1 MIQAE
6 APITSV
12 AGAIQ
17 LSVAPVFLLTG
28 VGAILGVLT
37 NRLARIVDRTRVLSE
52 RAEAGDVPAH
62 LEDDLRQLALRA
74 RLVNRAIGMCTFGAL
89 LVCLVIIALFAAAFA
104 DVHLGRYIALAFS
117 GAILAL
123 IGALLTF
130 LRETYLATRSLR
142 RNRL

>member
-52 RAEAGDVPAH
+52 RAGAGDVPPH

-74 RLVNRAIGMCTFGAL
+74 RLVNRAIGMCTLGAL
-89 LVCLVIIALFAAAFA
+89 LVCLVII
-104 DVHLGRYIALAFS
+104 
-117 GAILAL
+117 
-123 IGALLTF
+123 
-130 LRETYLATRSLR
+130 
-142 RNRL
+142 

>member
-1 MIQAE
+1 MQGD
-6 APITSV
+6 PTITSV

-37 NRLARIVDRTRVLSE
+37 QRLARIVDRSRVLTE
-52 RAEAGDVPAH
+52 RGLGEAPSPY
-62 LEDDLRQLALRA
+62 LEDDLRMLAARA

-89 LVCLVIIALFAAAFA
+89 LVCLVIVALFVGTFMNA
-104 DVHLGRYIALAFS
+104 HLGTFIALAFT
-117 GAILAL
+117 GAIVAL

-130 LRETYLATRSLR
+130 LRETYLATQSLR
-142 RNRL
+142 GTRL

>member
-1 MIQAE
+1 MYAA
-6 APITSV
+6 APGVGHPDIV
-12 AGAIQ
+12 RG
-17 LSVAPVFLLTG
+17 LTG
-28 VGAILGVLT
+28 IG
-37 NRLARIVDRTRVLSE
+37 DRH
-52 RAEAGDVPAH
+52 AGDVPPH

-74 RLVNRAIGMCTFGAL
+74 RLVNRAIGMCTLGAL

-142 RNRL
+142 RNQL

>member
-1 MIQAE
+1 MQAD

-37 NRLARIVDRTRVLSE
+37 NRLARIVDRSRVLSE
-52 RAEAGDVPAH
+52 RAEAGDASPH
-62 LEDDLRQLALRA
+62 LEDDLRLLAMRA

-89 LVCLVIIALFAAAFA
+89 LVCLVIIALFAGAFA
-104 DVHLGRYIALAFS
+104 DAHLGTFIALAFS

-130 LRETYLATRSLR
+130 LRETYFATRSLR
-142 RNRL
+142 SNRF